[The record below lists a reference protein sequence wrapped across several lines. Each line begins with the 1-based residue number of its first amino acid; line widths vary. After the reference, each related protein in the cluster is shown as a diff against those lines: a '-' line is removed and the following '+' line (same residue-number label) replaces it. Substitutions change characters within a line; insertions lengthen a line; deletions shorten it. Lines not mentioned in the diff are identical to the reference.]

1 MSDSEKAAKVMEALK
16 AAEREP
22 TQIALPILNG
32 IVGLVQGDHEQ
43 RLEVEEA
50 RSSAF
55 LAICEVGKALHR
67 GQPEDGLWAV
77 AISATERWMALVV
90 SRWLRVGLVALRQTF
105 VCRCHGGLGSSRACG
120 VLAIQNMTAGRLSS
134 VRLPPSRTCCFAPN
148 ICSSLPWWLGFIP
161 GLTGNGQSEHDG
173 GAVRMET

>member
-16 AAEREP
+16 AAERAP
-22 TQIALPILNG
+22 AQIALPMLNG

-67 GQPEDGLWAV
+67 GQPADGLWAV
-77 AISATERWMALVV
+77 AISATERWMALA
-90 SRWLRVGLVALRQTF
+90 R
-105 VCRCHGGLGSSRACG
+105 
-120 VLAIQNMTAGRLSS
+120 
-134 VRLPPSRTCCFAPN
+134 
-148 ICSSLPWWLGFIP
+148 
-161 GLTGNGQSEHDG
+161 
-173 GAVRMET
+173 